1 MNDASS
7 SATPNSPRRSAL
19 RRIGGLGAVGAA
31 GSLPWIHARAQG
43 KVIKLAHHVSL
54 QSEQHKAAENF
65 AELLQKY
72 TNGALTVRVLPAAQA
87 GGQREAVES
96 VSLGAL
102 EMAYGESGLYAN
114 NVPRFGVIALPYLYR
129 DVKHW
134 QSVVEGPIGEGLAAE
149 LLKTSGLRIC
159 NWMLGGYRDT
169 YLRSKPIRK
178 PEDFAG
184 VKIRLPEAPVF
195 VRTFRALGA
204 IPTPIPAPEMY
215 SALQT
220 GVVDAMEGSPETA
233 FTFKI
238 FEVAKYMSRTRHILL
253 DGSFVMNGKFFDALP
268 KDQQAAVDRA
278 ARECAAEQRRAH
290 FEREAGWVEKL
301 KAGGKLEINDVD
313 LSLFSAKL
321 GPLHEEFAAAAKAS
335 DVVAKIKAL

>member
-1 MNDASS
+1 MSIDPS
-7 SATPNSPRRSAL
+7 TVRRGTL
-19 RRIGGLGAVGAA
+19 RTLGAFGAA
-31 GSLPWIHARAQG
+31 TTLGAPWIHVRAQG

-54 QSEQHKAAENF
+54 QSEQHKAAEQF
-65 AELLQKY
+65 GELLQKY
-72 TNGALTVRVLPAAQA
+72 TSGALTVRVLPAAQA

-114 NVPRFGVIALPYLYR
+114 TVPRFGVIALPYMYR

-134 QSVVEGPIGEGLAAE
+134 QSVVEGPIGQGLAAD
-149 LLKTSGLRIC
+149 LQKANGLRIV
-159 NWMLGGYRDT
+159 NWMIGGYRDT
-169 YLRSKPIRK
+169 YLRTKAIRK

-220 GVVDAMEGSPETA
+220 GVVDAMEGSAETA

-253 DGSFVMNGKFFDALP
+253 DGSFVINGRFYDALP
-268 KDQQAAVDRA
+268 KDQQAAIERA
-278 ARECAAEQRRAH
+278 AGEVAAEQRREH
-290 FEREAGWVEKL
+290 FVREAAWVEKL
-301 KAGGKLEINDVD
+301 KASGRLESNDVD
-313 LSLFSAKL
+313 LAAFATKL
-321 GPLHEEFAAAAKAS
+321 APVHDEFASAAKAT
-335 DVVAKIKAL
+335 DIVAKIKAL